1 MNENRLIKEE
11 KQFDGEV
18 STRRGPPNRMNDLSY
33 KEWMRFQKSFFRH
46 TSFSDLIQECVHF
59 FTKGIWPDGNSSRS
73 LIVGFEDPPY
83 IGTPRQVENLSA
95 NSIDEIQQVLHKK
108 SGKYDFIFVNLYSC
122 LRTEMELEEFLKS
135 SDVFFKSLHKIMA
148 PDRYCGLVVGMP
160 TERGAVFPIPWSVAL
175 ASRNRFRL
183 RDEKIG
189 LIEGTGQTYYCIF
202 LQAQQDERQ
211 AVTFSPG
218 SIELADEILNIPTW
232 IIPRPP
238 PRKKHEML
246 HPAKFPETLVTEFIE
261 LFSKHGDTVFDP
273 MSGTGSAIL
282 AAVRSQR
289 NAVGVELMQDF
300 VNIAQRRLAE
310 EYPNVLFEEMRPSA
324 WWKILQG
331 DATKLEQVQQLS
343 GMQFEYCVT
352 SPPYWSM
359 LTSRGSEGQEARR
372 KRNLP
377 LVYSDDER
385 DLGNIQDYD
394 RFLDILTDV
403 YDDVANRLVTGGY
416 LTVIVKNV
424 KRRHVIYPIAADL
437 VTRLS
442 RKGGKYQFAGL
453 TLWCQDDVKVKPFAV
468 GIYWVSNTLHQYCL
482 HFKKKALV

>member
-1 MNENRLIKEE
+1 MFENRSVEYTNRPSPE
-11 KQFDGEV
+11 T

-46 TSFSDLIQECVHF
+46 TSFRNLVQESVHF
-59 FTKGIWPDGNSSRS
+59 FTKAIWPDGNPSRS
-73 LIVGFEDPPY
+73 LIVGFEDSPY
-83 IGTPRQVENLSA
+83 IAAPRQVENLGAS
-95 NSIDEIQQVLHKK
+95 SLDGIGQIFREK
-108 SGKYDFIFVNLYSC
+108 SGRYDFIFVNLIRF
-122 LRTEMELEEFLKS
+122 LRSETELTEFLKS
-135 SDVFFKSLHKIMA
+135 SDVFFESLRKIMV
-148 PDRYCGLVVGMP
+148 PDRYCGLIVGMP
-160 TERGAVFPIPWSVAL
+160 TEGGAAFPIPWSVAL

-183 RDEKIG
+183 RDEKVG
-189 LIEGTGQTYYCIF
+189 LIEETGQIYYCIF
-202 LQAQQDERQ
+202 LQAQQDERE
-211 AVTFSPG
+211 AVTFSPS
-218 SIELADEILNIPTW
+218 SIELADQTLNIPAW

-246 HPAKFPETLVTEFIE
+246 HPAKFPEMLVTEFIE

-289 NAVGVELMQDF
+289 NAVGVELIQDF
-300 VNIAQRRLAE
+300 VDIAQRRLAE

-331 DATKLEQVQQLS
+331 DATKLDQVQQLS
-343 GMQFEYCVT
+343 GMQFGYCVT

-394 RFLDILTDV
+394 RFLDVLTDV
-403 YDDVANRLVTGGY
+403 YDDVAKRLATGGY
-416 LTVIVKNV
+416 LTIIVKNV
-424 KRRHVIYPIAADL
+424 KRSHVVYPIAADL

-442 RKGGKYQFAGL
+442 QKGGNYQFAGQ
-453 TLWCQDDVKVKPFAV
+453 TLWCQDDVKLKPFAV

-482 HFKKKALV
+482 HFKKK